1 MAAKRKCVD
10 SRNSKVPLHTTVS
23 GHTYNRLLDF
33 GKGVLNT
40 GIEKMLDI
48 AEKKQYE
55 VRNELEKI
63 ANHILDEISKDRRD
77 DMKTLEDLKK
87 EYDLAQRIVLEKTIE
102 LTLFNQGIDP
112 EKVPMRDFD
121 RLRRISIQI
130 DKINEKT
137 NDDIT
142 KIKDNAQ
149 TEINGLIAQLETIS
163 LEIKAKQTVPEKP
176 DDVNA
181 PAATEPEAITADGD
195 SQTGDKPV

>member
-1 MAAKRKCVD
+1 MARKRVCAD
-10 SRNSKVPLHTTVS
+10 SKSSKVPLHTTVS

-33 GKGVLNT
+33 GKGALNA

-48 AEKKQYE
+48 AEKKQF
-55 VRNELEKI
+55 VVKNELERI
-63 ANHILDEISKDRRD
+63 ANHILDELTKDRRD

-102 LTLFNQGIDP
+102 LTLHNQGIDP

-121 RLRRISIQI
+121 RLRRISMQI

-163 LEIKAKQTVPEKP
+163 LEIKAKQMVPEKTGE
-176 DDVNA
+176 VSA
-181 PAATEPEAITADGD
+181 LAVEEKEAAAADG
-195 SQTGDKPV
+195 SGHAGDRPV

>member
-1 MAAKRKCVD
+1 MARKRACAD
-10 SRNSKVPLHTTVS
+10 SKSSKVPLHTTVS

-33 GKGVLNT
+33 GKGALNA

-48 AEKKQYE
+48 AEKKQF
-55 VRNELEKI
+55 VVKNELERI
-63 ANHILDEISKDRRD
+63 ANHILDELTKDRRD

-121 RLRRISIQI
+121 RLRRISMQI

-163 LEIKAKQTVPEKP
+163 LEIKAKQMVPEKTGE
-176 DDVNA
+176 VSA
-181 PAATEPEAITADGD
+181 LAVEEKEAAAADG
-195 SQTGDKPV
+195 SGHAGDRPV